1 MAKEENQYKKKKHQ
15 EQYRTHLSLHKMLVN
30 YVSYHEMFRSP
41 PFQKTGETDELH
53 DMNYLY

>member
-1 MAKEENQYKKKKHQ
+1 MQKKHQ

-41 PFQKTGETDELH
+41 PSQRLGETDELH